1 VTLFTEHT
9 IVTEE
14 GQNVIYVRNINTQ
27 NKILSYGL
35 PPRFRRT
42 LGDTGV
48 SQDYLVVYLTTMV
61 RQQICCG
68 VESRTLVVT
77 VKNNYRKKLTGLF
90 KVLSRHS

>member
-14 GQNVIYVRNINTQ
+14 GQNTVDVRNINTR

-35 PPRFRRT
+35 PPSCRRT

-48 SQDYLVVYLTTMV
+48 SQDYLVIYLTTTV

-68 VESRTLVVT
+68 VE
-77 VKNNYRKKLTGLF
+77 
-90 KVLSRHS
+90 